1 MDAWTF
7 IRFLHLVGVVF
18 FVGGQLI
25 LLVAVTPVLRAAGTD
40 AAMRSIARRF
50 GIGSLV
56 ALVVLVATGA
66 AMASHYGVWDRPA
79 LHAKLLVLVLVGV
92 LTALHITSSKTR
104 AISIALV
111 ASSLLIVWLGVELTY
126 G

>member
-1 MDAWTF
+1 
-7 IRFLHLVGVVF
+7 
-18 FVGGQLI
+18 
-25 LLVAVTPVLRAAGTD
+25 
-40 AAMRSIARRF
+40 MRSIARRF

-66 AMASHYGVWDRPA
+66 AMASHYGVWGRPA
-79 LHAKLLVLVLVGV
+79 LQAKLLVLVIVGV

-111 ASSLLIVWLGVELTY
+111 VLSLLIVWLGVKLTY